1 MEKIFQKI
9 KIKNKYILFKYDKN
23 QEKIKKIAE
32 SKKISELKEKII
44 GKKIGEKYE
53 ILLMKLSKEPKF
65 NEKNINSPL
74 GKLIGGPIK
83 ITFKMFTINDNNIL
97 KPSYEK
103 TTNSKGELD
112 SDKRNSQYLY
122 ITQEHYIKNGIK
134 IEDLEKVALLAFKFK
149 LERRPLAVKLINQ
162 IY

>member
-1 MEKIFQKI
+1 MEKI

-23 QEKIKKIAE
+23 EEVIKKIAE

-44 GKKIGEKYE
+44 GKKIGEKYD

>member
-1 MEKIFQKI
+1 MENI
-9 KIKNKYILFKYDKN
+9 KIKNKYILFKYNKN
-23 QEKIKKIAE
+23 EDIIKKVTE

-65 NEKNINSPL
+65 NEKNINTAL

-83 ITFKMFTINDNNIL
+83 ITFKMYVINDNNIL

-112 SDKRNSQYLY
+112 TDRRNSQYLY
-122 ITQEHYIKNGIK
+122 ITQEHYNKNGIK

>member
-1 MEKIFQKI
+1 MEKII
-9 KIKNKYILFKYDKN
+9 IKNKYILFKYDKN

-32 SKKISELKEKII
+32 SKKINELKEKII

-65 NEKNINSPL
+65 NEKNINTTL

-83 ITFKMFTINDNNIL
+83 ITFKMYSINDNNIL
-97 KPSYEK
+97 KPLFEK

-112 SDKRNSQYLY
+112 TDKRNSQYLY
-122 ITQEHYIKNGIK
+122 ITTEHYNKSGIK
-134 IEDLEKVALLAFKFK
+134 IEDLQKVALLAFKLK
-149 LERRPLAVKLINQ
+149 LERRPLAVKLIDQ
-162 IY
+162 IYNVK

>member
-1 MEKIFQKI
+1 M
-9 KIKNKYILFKYDKN
+9 
-23 QEKIKKIAE
+23 
-32 SKKISELKEKII
+32 KEKII
-44 GKKIGEKYE
+44 GKKIGEKYD

-134 IEDLEKVALLAFKFK
+134 IEDLQKVALLAFKLK
-149 LERRPLAVKLINQ
+149 LERRPLAVKLIDQ
-162 IY
+162 IYNIK

>member
-1 MEKIFQKI
+1 ME
-9 KIKNKYILFKYDKN
+9 KIKNKYVLFKYNKN
-23 QEKIKKIAE
+23 EEVIKKIVE

-65 NEKNINSPL
+65 NEKNINTPL

-83 ITFKMFTINDNNIL
+83 ITFKMYLINDNNIL
-97 KPSYEK
+97 KPLFEK

-112 SDKRNSQYLY
+112 TDRRNSQYLY

-149 LERRPLAVKLINQ
+149 LERRPLAAKLIDQ
-162 IY
+162 IF

>member
-1 MEKIFQKI
+1 MEKI
-9 KIKNKYILFKYDKN
+9 KIKNKYVLFKYNKN
-23 QEKIKKIAE
+23 EEKIKKVVE
-32 SKKISELKEKII
+32 SNKISELKEKII

-53 ILLMKLSKEPKF
+53 ILLMKLSKEPKY
-65 NEKNINSPL
+65 NEKNINTAL

-83 ITFKMFTINDNNIL
+83 ITFKMYSINDNNIL
-97 KPSYEK
+97 KPLFEK

-112 SDKRNSQYLY
+112 TDRRNSQYLY
-122 ITQEHYIKNGIK
+122 ITQEYYIKNGIK

-162 IY
+162 IF

>member
-1 MEKIFQKI
+1 MEKI

-23 QEKIKKIAE
+23 EEVIKKIAE

>member
-1 MEKIFQKI
+1 MEKI

-23 QEKIKKIAE
+23 EDIVKKITD

-53 ILLMKLSKEPKF
+53 ILLMKLSKESKF
-65 NEKNINSPL
+65 NEKNINTPL

-83 ITFKMFTINDNNIL
+83 ITFKMYLINDNNIL
-97 KPSYEK
+97 KPLFEK

-112 SDKRNSQYLY
+112 TDRRNSQYLY
-122 ITQEHYIKNGIK
+122 ITQEHYNKNGIK
-134 IEDLEKVALLAFKFK
+134 IEDLQKVALLAFKLK
-149 LERRPLAVKLINQ
+149 LERRPLAVKLIDQ
-162 IY
+162 IYNIK

>member
-1 MEKIFQKI
+1 ME
-9 KIKNKYILFKYDKN
+9 
-23 QEKIKKIAE
+23 
-32 SKKISELKEKII
+32 
-44 GKKIGEKYE
+44 GKR
-53 ILLMKLSKEPKF
+53 LASMVFPA
-65 NEKNINSPL
+65 P
-74 GKLIGGPIK
+74 GGPIK
-83 ITFKMFTINDNNIL
+83 ITFKMYTINDNNIL
-97 KPSYEK
+97 KQLFEK

-112 SDKRNSQYLY
+112 TDRRNSQYLY

>member
-1 MEKIFQKI
+1 MEKI
-9 KIKNKYILFKYDKN
+9 KIKNKYILFKFNKDKN
-23 QEKIKKIAE
+23 IIKKILE
-32 SKKISELKEKII
+32 SKKMSELKANIV
-44 GKKIGEKYE
+44 GKKIGENNQ

-83 ITFKMFTINDNNIL
+83 ITFKLYTINESNVL

-103 TTNSKGELD
+103 TTNMNGEPD
-112 SDKRNSQYLY
+112 PDKRNSQHLY
-122 ITQEHYIKNGIK
+122 ITLDHYKKHGIK
-134 IEDLEKVALLAFKFK
+134 ITDLEKVALLAFQFK
-149 LERRPLAVKLINQ
+149 LEKRPLAAKLIDQ

>member
-1 MEKIFQKI
+1 ME
-9 KIKNKYILFKYDKN
+9 KIKNKYVLFKYNKN
-23 QEKIKKIAE
+23 EEVIKKIVE

-65 NEKNINSPL
+65 NEKNINTPL

-83 ITFKMFTINDNNIL
+83 ITFKMYLINDNNIL
-97 KPSYEK
+97 KPLFEK

-112 SDKRNSQYLY
+112 TDRRNRNYLY

-149 LERRPLAVKLINQ
+149 LERRPLAAKLIDQ
-162 IY
+162 IF